1 MDNSKM
7 EHMVDKNGNV
17 ETSRVGE
24 IASRMGE
31 DRKDDILS
39 SFDSFKG
46 YLGDK
51 MQLGEK
57 LGMGEEALAKT
68 AEKVGDYLA
77 ANEEPRNREERL
89 LQELWKVGNQDQR
102 HHLAH
107 MLVRMV
113 QRDTH

>member
-1 MDNSKM
+1 M
-7 EHMVDKNGNV
+7 ENNEMNHMVDKSGNV
-17 ETSRVGE
+17 DTGRIGE
-24 IASRMGE
+24 VASRMGE
-31 DRKDDILS
+31 DQKEDIMGN
-39 SFDSFKG
+39 FDSFKN

-51 MQLGEK
+51 IHLGEK

-89 LQELWKVGNQDQR
+89 LQELWKVGDQDQR

-113 QRDTH
+113 QDEA